1 MLSYLADYEHVFGPL
16 RMFQYLTLRM
26 VLAAATALVIG
37 FIVAPKLF
45 DFLRKLKASQS
56 LRTSDEVGQ
65 LANLHAKKKDTP
77 TMGGLMIFIAVTV
90 SAILWARPSIYLL
103 VVLLVYA
110 GLTIIG
116 FLDDYLKVSKRNSK
130 GLSSRWKLVG
140 QGGITVIALGL
151 LYFNPETHREMSQFW
166 TPFYKYPLIDEMPLW
181 FAGIFFFLVMAGSS
195 NAINLTDGVDGLA
208 IGCTVTVAMAYGIMA
223 YAAGNVIISDY
234 LLISYVPGSGELAV
248 VCAALVGGSL
258 AFLWY
263 NSHPAEVFMGDTGSL
278 ALGGLIGT
286 VAFIV
291 HQPLTLVVVGG
302 IFVLEAASV
311 ILQVGS
317 YKMRGKRIFKM
328 APLHHHFELLGW
340 HESKVVIRFWI
351 VSLLFAIAGLSTLK
365 MR

>member
-1 MLSYLADYEHVFGPL
+1 MLTYLADYENIFGPL
-16 RMFQYLTLRM
+16 RLFQYLTLRM
-26 VLAAATALVIG
+26 VMAAATALIIG
-37 FIVAPKLF
+37 FLVAPKLF
-45 DFLRKLKASQS
+45 QFLRSLKASQS
-56 LRTSDEVGQ
+56 LRTAEEVGK
-65 LANLHAKKKDTP
+65 LADLHAKKKDTP
-77 TMGGLMIFIAVTV
+77 TMGGLMIYIAVTV
-90 SAILWARPSIYLL
+90 SALLWTRPSIYLL
-103 VVLLVYA
+103 VVLLVYT

-130 GLSSRWKLVG
+130 GLSGRWKLIG
-140 QGGITVIALGL
+140 QVLVTIVALGL
-151 LYFNPETHREMSQFW
+151 LLGSPSTHGEMSEFW
-166 TPFYKYPLIDEMPLW
+166 TPFYKFPLMKEMPIW
-181 FAGIFFFLVMAGSS
+181 FAFIFFFLVMAGSS

-223 YAAGNVIISDY
+223 YAAGNVIISNY
-234 LLISYVPGSGELAV
+234 LLISYVPGVGELAV
-248 VCAALVGGSL
+248 VCSALGGGSL

-278 ALGGLIGT
+278 ALGGLIGSI
-286 VAFIV
+286 AFIV
-291 HQPLTLVVVGG
+291 HQPLTLIVVGG

-317 YKMRGKRIFKM
+317 FKLRGKRIFRM

-351 VSLLFAIAGLSTLK
+351 VSLIFAIAGLSTLK